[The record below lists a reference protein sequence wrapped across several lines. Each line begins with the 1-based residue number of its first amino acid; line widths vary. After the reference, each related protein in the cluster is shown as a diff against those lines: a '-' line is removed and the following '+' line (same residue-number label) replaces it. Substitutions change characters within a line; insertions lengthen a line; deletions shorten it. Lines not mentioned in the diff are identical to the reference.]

1 MVNSQSP
8 TTTLSLLHLIS
19 QFGTIE
25 LSATE
30 DLNRSESIENNV
42 LIVECVMPHSIQSDD
57 VVGRT
62 AQTLDDIPN
71 PETN

>member
-1 MVNSQSP
+1 MTAVF
-8 TTTLSLLHLIS
+8 LLHLIS
-19 QFGTIE
+19 QCGTIE

-57 VVGRT
+57 VVGRPVHT
-62 AQTLDDIPN
+62 IDDADN
-71 PETN
+71 FETN

>member
-1 MVNSQSP
+1 MTAVF
-8 TTTLSLLHLIS
+8 LLHLIS
-19 QFGTIE
+19 QCGTIE

-30 DLNRSESIENNV
+30 DLERSESIENYV
-42 LIVECVMPHSIQSDD
+42 LIVERMMPHSIQSND